1 MEDLLIA
8 ETSNTP
14 LVKFNMA
21 EGRIE
26 IKGKSLPEDPVGFYE
41 PLNRLLD
48 EYLLNP
54 CEKTIVNLE
63 ISYFNSSSS
72 KHIFQIFQRLEMLSA
87 DNKDVVVNW
96 YCEEGD
102 EFGLEEG
109 EDFKSLLEIPF
120 NLIEVP

>member
-14 LVKFNMA
+14 SVKFNKA

-26 IKGKSLPEDPVGFYE
+26 IKGKSLPEDPVGFYH
-41 PLNRLLD
+41 PLNLLLD

-63 ISYFNSSSS
+63 IYYFNSSSS
-72 KHIFQIFQRLEMLSA
+72 KHIFQFLQRFEVLSA
-87 DNKDVVVNW
+87 ENKDVIVNW
-96 YCEEGD
+96 YYEED
-102 EFGLEEG
+102 DDFALEEG
-109 EDFKSLLEIPF
+109 EDFKSLLEIPV
-120 NLIEVP
+120 NLIEVS